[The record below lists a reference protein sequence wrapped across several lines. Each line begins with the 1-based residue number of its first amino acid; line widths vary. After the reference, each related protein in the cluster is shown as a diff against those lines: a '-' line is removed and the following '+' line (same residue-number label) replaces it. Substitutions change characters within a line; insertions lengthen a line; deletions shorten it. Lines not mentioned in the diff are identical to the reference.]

1 MEELFTYGP
10 GIPRYLA
17 LWLPLTPVMV
27 AGLRWAGVRW
37 SMIAVVVA
45 TTLPTFGLHIPSTP
59 GWPQLARYAL
69 FVGGEL
75 VLLAWLIRLAAA
87 RGPGEL
93 ADELPGGR
101 TGDRAAGDAFPAVA
115 AITLVALGLLLRIPL
130 AWVDPGIGD
139 FARASETAAAEL
151 LRGVNPYTVANPHTT
166 FGTYQYPAGTLLFHV
181 PFVAA
186 LPASVLGEAWF
197 AARAAVWAAEAVAIV
212 LLVWAGTRIAG
223 PRAGTI
229 AGFAYAVHPTIVR
242 ESGIVVANDLLLA
255 VLVTAAAYAAVRRHP
270 AVVGVLVGLA
280 IAVKPAAA
288 VLLPLVLV
296 AHGGASAGW
305 ALAVPALLQAPFLLW
320 PRPGL
325 HGIRAILEPAARD
338 DPFGV
343 LRSSTFWPW
352 YAATDGRLWSVS
364 AAAAVGLAAA
374 LAAAWWVGRRLR
386 EDRDPALVLAAY
398 ALPLTVAFLLASIQ
412 RTNYGDWAL
421 PTVLLAVGVLTVSE
435 ISPRRPQARS
445 TPRPRR

>member
-27 AGLRWAGVRW
+27 AGLRWAGARW
-37 SMIAVVVA
+37 STIAVVVA
-45 TTLPTFGLHIPSTP
+45 TSLPTFGLHIPSTP

-69 FVGGEL
+69 FVGGQV
-75 VLLAWLIRLAAA
+75 VLLIWLLRLATT
-87 RGPGEL
+87 RGT
-93 ADELPGGR
+93 GGLTGGLTDDR
-101 TGDRAAGDAFPAVA
+101 TTTDAFPAVA
-115 AITLVALGLLLRIPL
+115 AITLVALGLLLRVPL
-130 AWVDPGIGD
+130 AWIDPGIGD
-139 FARASETAAAEL
+139 FARASETAAGEL

-186 LPASVLGEAWF
+186 LPTSVLGEAWF
-197 AARAAVWAAEAVAIV
+197 AARAAVWAAEAGAIV
-212 LLVWAGTRIAG
+212 LLVWAGTRLAG

-255 VLVTAAAYAAVRRHP
+255 VLVTAAAYATIRRQP
-270 AVVGVLVGLA
+270 SIAGLLVGLA

-296 AHGGASAGW
+296 AEGIAPTAW
-305 ALAVPALLQAPFLLW
+305 AVGVPAALQAPFLLW

-325 HGIRAILEPAARD
+325 HGVRAILEPAARD

-364 AAAAVGLAAA
+364 VAATLGLAAS
-374 LAAAWWVGRRLR
+374 LGAAWWVGRRLR
-386 EDRDPALVLAAY
+386 DDRDPMLVLAAY

-421 PTVLLAVGVLTVSE
+421 PTVLLTVGVLTASEVSR
-435 ISPRRPQARS
+435 RRPQARS
-445 TPRPRR
+445 TPRPRP

>member
-37 SMIAVVVA
+37 STIAVVAA
-45 TTLPTFGLHIPSTP
+45 TSLPTFGLHIPSTP

-75 VLLAWLIRLAAA
+75 VLLVWLLRLAAT
-87 RGPGEL
+87 GGSGEL
-93 ADELPGGR
+93 TDDRTAD
-101 TGDRAAGDAFPAVA
+101 DAFPAVTA
-115 AITLVALGLLLRIPL
+115 FTLVALGLLLRVPL

-139 FARASETAAAEL
+139 FARASETAAGEL

-166 FGTYQYPAGTLLFHV
+166 FGTYQYPSGTLLFHV

-197 AARAAVWAAEAVAIV
+197 AARVAVWAAEAGAIV

-255 VLVTAAAYAAVRRHP
+255 VLITAAAYATIRRRP
-270 AVVGVLVGLA
+270 SVVGILVGLA

-296 AHGGASAGW
+296 AEGIASAAW
-305 ALAVPALLQAPFLLW
+305 MVAVPAVLQASFLLW

-325 HGIRAILEPAARD
+325 HGVRAILEPAARD

-364 AAAAVGLAAA
+364 AAAALGLAAS
-374 LAAAWWVGRRLR
+374 LGTAWWVGRRLR
-386 EDRDPALVLAAY
+386 EDRDPVLVLAAY

-421 PTVLLAVGVLTVSE
+421 PTVLLAVGVLTASE
-435 ISPRRPQARS
+435 ISRRRPPARS